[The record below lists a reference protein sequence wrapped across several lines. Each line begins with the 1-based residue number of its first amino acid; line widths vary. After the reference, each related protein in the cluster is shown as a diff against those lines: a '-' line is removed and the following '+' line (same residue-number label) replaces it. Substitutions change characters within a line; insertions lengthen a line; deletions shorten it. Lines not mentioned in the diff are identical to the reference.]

1 MSKKVTFQS
10 MLEQDHQNSEQ
21 TEVDFAAEMKGI
33 KPLTQDKLH
42 FRHNT
47 NKRAQDKQQSEQRRN
62 KLVVNDQAKSAQ
74 RFQFSDEYEPFI
86 DDSQTLS
93 FVREGYPSYLTKVL
107 RRGDVAPELIL
118 DLHGYTK
125 QQAQKDIADLVID
138 CMKQHIPCACIVHG
152 VSGGILKRKVP
163 HYLMQHPDVLA
174 FHQAPLEWGGQ
185 GAVVLIINLGE
196 ELTHLLG
203 RDL

>member
-62 KLVVNDQAKSAQ
+62 KLIVNDQAKSAQ

-86 DDSQTLS
+86 DESQTLS

-174 FHQAPLEWGGQ
+174 FHQAPLEWVDKVQ
-185 GAVVLIINLGE
+185 WY
-196 ELTHLLG
+196 
-203 RDL
+203 

>member
-10 MLEQDHQNSEQ
+10 MLEQDQQNSEQ

>member
-1 MSKKVTFQS
+1 

-47 NKRAQDKQQSEQRRN
+47 NKRAQDKQQTEQRRN

-86 DDSQTLS
+86 DESQTLS

-125 QQAQKDIADLVID
+125 QQAQKDISDLVID

>member
-86 DDSQTLS
+86 DDTQTLS

>member
-1 MSKKVTFQS
+1 MSFMSKKVTFQS

-62 KLVVNDQAKSAQ
+62 KLIVNDQAKSAQ

-86 DDSQTLS
+86 DESQTLS

-174 FHQAPLEWGGQ
+174 FHQAPLEWVDKVQ
-185 GAVVLIINLGE
+185 WY
-196 ELTHLLG
+196 
-203 RDL
+203 